1 MPPTTSP
8 SSDTLAAPDRNA
20 GLAALTV
27 QYYRRWQPVAVDER
41 LLVDLLI
48 AADWQLRQLQA
59 GRQQRPPEPA

>member
-1 MPPTTSP
+1 
-8 SSDTLAAPDRNA
+8 
-20 GLAALTV
+20 
-27 QYYRRWQPVAVDER
+27 VAVDER